1 MSATY
6 RVERGVGRWLSA
18 EELAT
23 DVEQSRQK
31 LRPGDR
37 RGKTVAAPRLPQ
49 SDISGVHAVA
59 PFCPRCENVLVW
71 RGAWQCDG
79 CCSRITAAELA
90 RSEGRTSTRRHL
102 AREATKLVP
111 GFVLDAVPVYVL
123 AGSVPAARGKAAE
136 PRGIFSSE
144 EGSYCASTR
153 NDGETQTPKQAWNE
167 WLDGVEV
174 FTSGWRAA
182 RAARLRLRGARV
194 MLAGGGAPDIS
205 SSEMGLENVWSDG
218 AADGVTG
225 GESKWHKQ
233 REKGQAER
241 FARIRECGA
250 PWATFSGVA
259 ASGKEVNT
267 TLEKRC
273 DCWRI
278 CARCLERRKWLLG
291 QGIEQARAAA
301 ISALRWQMA
310 RKYTGSEGRWT
321 EKMFTL
327 TVAHGSSPAADAE
340 LMVRA
345 WRRFTAKLAEH
356 LKIDRGCELK
366 PVWVRALEVAPGPTG
381 GHAHLHVWWLGPF
394 VDHAHIRD
402 LWGRCLR
409 EHGARVP
416 KMPWADAMRK
426 AVDKRAAQWCRT
438 RRGERGKET
447 EHVWWPIV
455 WFSAATAQKDVGKY
469 AQKVGVTLARY
480 TQKVGVSGIERMHP
494 AHVASIYAALESA
507 RCVQW
512 ARGWAPKKNKEWQ
525 TWKIEIWSEERRSA
539 EYEKKAV
546 GGRGQSRLEG

>member
-6 RVERGVGRWLSA
+6 RVERGVGRWLGA
-18 EELAT
+18 EERAV
-23 DVEQSRQK
+23 DAEASRRS

-37 RGKTVAAPRLPQ
+37 RGKQVAAPRLPQ
-49 SDISGVHAVA
+49 SDIAGVHAVA
-59 PFCPRCENVLVW
+59 PVCPRCENVLVW
-71 RGAWQCDG
+71 RGAWHCDG
-79 CCSRITAAELA
+79 CCSRITSAELA
-90 RSEGRTSTRRHL
+90 RSEGRTSVRRHVVQ
-102 AREATKLVP
+102 EAPKLVP
-111 GFVLDAVPVYVL
+111 GFVLDAVPVYV
-123 AGSVPAARGKAAE
+123 AAESVPTARGGAAQ
-136 PRGIFSSE
+136 PRAVFSSE
-144 EGSYCASTR
+144 EGGNCVST
-153 NDGETQTPKQAWNE
+153 GKQAWSE

-182 RAARLRLRGARV
+182 RAARLRVQGARV
-194 MLAGGGAPDIS
+194 LLAKSAPTQAHTEADKN
-205 SSEMGLENVWSDG
+205 EWLDG

-233 REKGQAER
+233 REKGQGER

-250 PWATFSGVA
+250 PWATFLGV
-259 ASGKEVNT
+259 KENGQLVSSQ
-267 TLEKRC
+267 LEKRC

-278 CARCLERRKWLLG
+278 CARCLERRKWLLSS
-291 QGIEQARAAA
+291 GIETVRAD
-301 ISALRWQMA
+301 ALYAHRWQVA
-310 RKYTGSEGRWT
+310 RKYTGPEGRWT

-327 TVAHGSSPAADAE
+327 TVAHGASPSDDAR
-340 LMVRA
+340 LMVKA
-345 WRRFTAKLAEH
+345 WRRFTTKIAEH
-356 LKIDRGCELK
+356 LKIDRGCKLK

-394 VDHAHIRD
+394 IDHAHIRD

-438 RRGERGKET
+438 RRGARGKET

-455 WFSAATAQKDVGKY
+455 WFSAATAKKDVGKY

-512 ARGWAPKKNKEWQ
+512 ARGWAPKRKKEWQ
-525 TWKIEIWSEERRSA
+525 TWKIEIWSEERRAA
-539 EYEKKAV
+539 EYEKTTM
-546 GGRGQSRLEG
+546 GGVRPG